1 MQRSDGLLCSRV
13 TVVIQSRPLPAVG
26 APASDLEGEERHKE
40 VWRPSGQSGELSIL
54 LPLS

>member
-26 APASDLEGEERHKE
+26 VPASGLEGEEHHKG
-40 VWRPSGQSGELSIL
+40 VWRPSGRSGERSIL
-54 LPLS
+54 LPLR